1 MASILV
7 VEDDTVLRSQ
17 LRFALEEHFS
27 VTEAGNAAD
36 GIAALTAEPVDVVIL
51 DLGLPPYEN
60 TPQEGLKV
68 LETILN
74 GGMKAK
80 AIILT
85 GQKTETTAMEA
96 IKGGAFDYVLKPVS
110 MDKIFFSI
118 ERALLFREAEER
130 MENEGVT
137 KVSIGIKVGDGLQG
151 AREEAEKNVILR
163 VLRETNFNVYRS
175 AKILGVKRESLYYF
189 IKKFGLKREDG
200 NN

>member
-17 LRFALEEHFS
+17 LRFALEEHFT
-27 VTEAGNAAD
+27 VTEAGNAAE
-36 GIAALTAEPVDVVIL
+36 GIAALTSEAVDIVIL

-68 LETILN
+68 LEAIVN
-74 GGMKAK
+74 GGLKAK

-85 GQKTETTAMEA
+85 GQKTETAAMEA

-118 ERALLFREAEER
+118 ERALLFRDAEER
-130 MENEGVT
+130 MEGEGVT
-137 KVSIGIKVGDGLQG
+137 KVSIGVRVGDGLQG